1 MRNRAGEEDAMPL
14 GQDGETTGGPRAGGG
29 HNHGR
34 AGRAMRGLAF
44 ALALAAG
51 TALAE
56 GDPLVQ
62 RGVPA
67 EATAENAVVARD
79 RALAAGQRLAYE
91 RMAEAMG
98 LPRNIPDREIEAMV
112 ASLVIE
118 SERVTARGYSAR
130 ITVNFRPPGA
140 PTGPRPTAALPPLPN
155 APAIAS
161 IEAMAEFRSLGEYA
175 ELQRRLAASLAV
187 ARAELISISP
197 ERARWRLAL
206 RVQPEQAGAEFE
218 AAGLALGAGGDPR
231 EGWRLGLGA
240 R

>member
-1 MRNRAGEEDAMPL
+1 MPV
-14 GQDGETTGGPRAGGG
+14 GQDGGMKVRQARCARGG
-29 HNHGR
+29 HNHGG
-34 AGRAMRGLAF
+34 AGRAMRGLALC
-44 ALALAAG
+44 LALLAAP
-51 TALAE
+51 ALGQ

-98 LPRNIPDREIEAMV
+98 LPRNATDAEIEARV

-130 ITVNFRPPGA
+130 ITVNFRPPGE
-140 PTGPRPTAALPPLPN
+140 TGGPAAPRPLPPSPT

-161 IEAMAEFRSLGEYA
+161 IEASARFRSIGEYA
-175 ELQRRLAASLAV
+175 EYARRLAGNPAI
-187 ARAELISISP
+187 ARAELMSVSAQH
-197 ERARWRLAL
+197 ARWRLAL
-206 RVQPEQAGAEFE
+206 RVQPE
-218 AAGLALGAGGDPR
+218 AAPEQLAASGLTLGEPDPR

>member
-1 MRNRAGEEDAMPL
+1 MPP
-14 GQDGETTGGPRAGGG
+14 GQDGETTGGG

-34 AGRAMRGLAF
+34 GPVARGHAAWRRRAMLALLAVAF
-44 ALALAAG
+44 AGPVLG
-51 TALAE
+51 Q

-79 RALAAGQRLAYE
+79 RALASGQRIAYE

-98 LPRNIPDREIEAMV
+98 LPRNIPDREIEAQV

-140 PTGPRPTAALPPLPN
+140 ATGPRPPGAVPPLPN

-161 IEAMAEFRSLGEYA
+161 IEAMAEFRSLGDYA
-175 ELQRRLAASLAV
+175 EIARRLGGSLAV
-187 ARAELISISP
+187 ARAELITISP
-197 ERARWRLAL
+197 ERARWRIAL
-206 RVQPEQAGAEFE
+206 RVQPEAAGAEFE
-218 AAGLALGAGGDPR
+218 AAGLALGPGDPR

>member
-1 MRNRAGEEDAMPL
+1 MPV
-14 GQDGETTGGPRAGGG
+14 GQDGGTTGRHFRGAGAGQ
-29 HNHGR
+29 NHGR
-34 AGRAMRGLAF
+34 AGQAMRV
-44 ALALAAG
+44 LALLL
-51 TALAE
+51 ALLAPPAFGQ

-91 RMAEAMG
+91 RMADAMG
-98 LPRNIPDREIEAMV
+98 LPRSASDAEIEARI

-130 ITVNFRPPGA
+130 ITVNFRPPGEA
-140 PTGPRPTAALPPLPN
+140 GGPRLPRPLPPSPT

-161 IEAMAEFRSLGEYA
+161 IEASARFRSVGEYA
-175 ELQRRLAASLAV
+175 EYARRLAANPAV
-187 ARAELISISP
+187 ARAELISVSAQH
-197 ERARWRLAL
+197 ARWRLAL
-206 RVQPEQAGAEFE
+206 RVQPEAAPEQLAGS
-218 AAGLALGAGGDPR
+218 GLTLGEPDPR

>member
-1 MRNRAGEEDAMPL
+1 MPV
-14 GQDGETTGGPRAGGG
+14 GQDGSTEGPRAGGG

-34 AGRAMRGLAF
+34 ARAAMRLLALLIALWAGP
-44 ALALAAG
+44 ALAQ
-51 TALAE
+51 

-62 RGVPA
+62 RNIPA

-98 LPRNIPDREIEAMV
+98 LPRNATDAQIEAQV

-118 SERVTARGYSAR
+118 SERITPRGYSAR

-140 PTGPRPTAALPPLPN
+140 ATGPRPPAALPPLPN

-161 IEAMAEFRSLGEYA
+161 IEAWASYRSLGEYA
-175 ELQRRLAASLAV
+175 EYVRRLAAAPAV
-187 ARAELISISP
+187 ARAELLSVSA

-206 RVQPEQAGAEFE
+206 RVQPEAAAPELA
-218 AAGLALGAGGDPR
+218 AAGLAIDGADQAQ
-231 EGWRLGLGA
+231 GWRLGLGA

>member
-1 MRNRAGEEDAMPL
+1 MPL
-14 GQDGETTGGPRAGGG
+14 GQNGETKGGPRAGGG

-34 AGRAMRGLAF
+34 AGRAMR
-44 ALALAAG
+44 ALAMLAGLWAG
-51 TALAE
+51 AALAQ

-62 RGVPA
+62 RGIPA

-98 LPRNIPDREIEAMV
+98 LSRTASDREIEAMV

-118 SERVTARGYSAR
+118 SERVTARGYSAVV
-130 ITVNFRPPGA
+130 TVNFRAPGA
-140 PTGPRPTAALPPLPN
+140 AGGPRPPGLAPPLPN
-155 APAIAS
+155 APAVAS
-161 IEAMAEFRSLGEYA
+161 IEAMAEFRSLGEYGEFA
-175 ELQRRLAASLAV
+175 RRLGASLAV

-206 RVQPEQAGAEFE
+206 RVQPEQAGAELE
-218 AAGLALGAGGDPR
+218 ASGLALFPSDDPR
-231 EGWRLGLGA
+231 AGWRLGLGA

>member
-1 MRNRAGEEDAMPL
+1 MPL
-14 GQDGETTGGPRAGGG
+14 GQDGETKCPRAGGG

-34 AGRAMRGLAF
+34 AGRAMRALLMLAGLWAGAAF
-44 ALALAAG
+44 AQ
-51 TALAE
+51 

-62 RGVPA
+62 RGIPA

-98 LPRNIPDREIEAMV
+98 LPRTASDREIEVMV

-130 ITVNFRPPGA
+130 ITVNFHPPGAVGGPRPPGMA
-140 PTGPRPTAALPPLPN
+140 PPLPN

-161 IEAMAEFRSLGEYA
+161 IEATAEFRSLGEYA
-175 ELQRRLAASLAV
+175 EIAGRLGRSLAV
-187 ARAELISISP
+187 ARAELLSISP

-206 RVQPEQAGAEFE
+206 RVQPEAAGAELQ
-218 AAGLALGAGGDPR
+218 AAGLALAAGGDPR
-231 EGWRLGLGA
+231 DGWRLGLGA